1 MRVEN
6 VSITKS
12 QPRDDRAA
20 AFRWTRRLNA
30 GTVSIN
36 CYSEGEITTPFGG
49 FKSFGVGGRDNGVHA
64 HEQYTE
70 LKTIWID
77 VAA

>member
-1 MRVEN
+1 MEN

-12 QPRDDRAA
+12 QPREDCAA
-20 AFRWTRRLNA
+20 EFRWTGRLNA

-64 HEQYTE
+64 HEQHTE
-70 LKTIWID
+70 LKTILIGV
-77 VAA
+77 VA